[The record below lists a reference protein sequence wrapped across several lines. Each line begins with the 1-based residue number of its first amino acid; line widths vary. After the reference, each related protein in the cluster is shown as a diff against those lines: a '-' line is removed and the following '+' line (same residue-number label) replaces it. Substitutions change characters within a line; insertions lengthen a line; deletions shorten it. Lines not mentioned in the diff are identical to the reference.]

1 MCNEVQH
8 RSDGSRFER
17 LGRRARRGLSSGVLI
32 GALDA
37 CLDPDE
43 VRAIWRA
50 DGPDDTTD
58 LTLRCEARVAEL
70 VAHLTLDKET
80 ERAASRTAR
89 ALRVLLLRVRVRV
102 RVRVGVR
109 VGLGLG

>member
-1 MCNEVQH
+1 MANEVQH
-8 RSDGSRFER
+8 RSSQPSAATALER
-17 LGRRARRGLSSGVLI
+17 LEIRNTKRKVGRARGGVGSSGVLL

-37 CLDPDE
+37 RLDPDE
-43 VRAIWRA
+43 VRAVWRA

-58 LTLRCEARVAEL
+58 LALRCEACVAEL

-89 ALRVLLLRVRVRV
+89 ALRVLLVS
-102 RVRVGVR
+102 GE
-109 VGLGLG
+109 G